1 MKRESVII
9 ELEYKTDTLIKRL
22 KTLVD
27 EKHKLNLE
35 IAKLEA
41 EKESLLQDNNSL
53 KNKIKTFEVV
63 NAIGGNDENA
73 KNTINQMLREI
84 EKCITLLKK

>member
-22 KTLVD
+22 KTLID

-35 IAKLEA
+35 IAKLET
-41 EKESLLQDNNSL
+41 EKESLLRDNNSL

-63 NAIGGNDENA
+63 NAIDRNDENA
-73 KNTINQMLREI
+73 KSTINQMLREI